1 MAKPSECPKRAI
13 GFDFDG
19 ATFTHVGDRVTFE
32 TLMAS
37 FGLEDDAALARLAAI
52 VHALDVGDEPVPEA
66 KGLEAVLS
74 GARERIADDDALL
87 AGMSNVLDSFY
98 THFERESRRTK
109 DSGSF
114 R

>member
-1 MAKPSECPKRAI
+1 MLGGGFI
-13 GFDFDG
+13 GGCCGLDIG
-19 ATFTHVGDRVTFE
+19 SLIVG
-32 TLMAS
+32 
-37 FGLEDDAALARLAAI
+37 G
-52 VHALDVGDEPVPEA
+52 EPVAEA
-66 KGLEAVLS
+66 KGLEEVLS